1 MKITYLQHIIKGLR
15 YRKYYVVLDGRS
27 NSVTISKAV
36 YDHIMGRERNKDDV
50 FIFKTKEAGHYCFAM
65 REDLTSF
72 SNQVPCVPL
81 QYNEQYRKIG
91 FRTDSP
97 SVTGILA
104 SYGLPIDRMV
114 RLSCFPCKT
123 TVGEVYYE
131 IQPSLQR

>member
-1 MKITYLQHIIKGLR
+1 MKIAYLRHIIKGLR
-15 YRKYYVVLDGRS
+15 YRKYYVVLDGRC

-36 YDHIMGRERNKDDV
+36 YDDIMSRERDKTDV
-50 FIFKTKEAGHYCFAM
+50 FLFRERDSGIYCFAM
-65 REDLTSF
+65 REDFTSF
-72 SNQVPCVPL
+72 SNVIPCVPL

-97 SVTGILA
+97 SVTGILD

-123 TVGEVYYE
+123 PAGEVYYS
-131 IQPSLQR
+131 IQKSLQR